1 MTPEEQQE
9 LDQHVQAIA
18 KLLYK
23 DADQSR
29 MTNLGEIEVV
39 IREQL
44 QEHVS
49 PQLGV
54 FLSRVSQAPPMDTPA
69 ASKAFWASCRSAVS
83 KPKS

>member
-1 MTPEEQQE
+1 MTPEDKLE

-18 KLLYK
+18 KILYG
-23 DADQSR
+23 DADKGR

-44 QEHVS
+44 QKHVN

-54 FLSRVSQAPPMDTPA
+54 FLSQALQAQLKDTIEP
-69 ASKAFWASCRSAVS
+69 
-83 KPKS
+83 

>member
-1 MTPEEQQE
+1 MTPEEKQE

-23 DADQSR
+23 DADRSR

-54 FLSRVSQAPPMDTPA
+54 FLSRASQALPMDTPA
-69 ASKAFWASCRSAVS
+69 A
-83 KPKS
+83 